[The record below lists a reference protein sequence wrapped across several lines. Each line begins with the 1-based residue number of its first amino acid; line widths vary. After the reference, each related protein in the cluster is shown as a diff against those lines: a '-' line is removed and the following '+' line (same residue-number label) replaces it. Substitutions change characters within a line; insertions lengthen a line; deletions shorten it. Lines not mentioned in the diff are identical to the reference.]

1 MEKLKNNK
9 IQAFL
14 SIILVNEN
22 ELKTIK
28 KDLILISQNISNIVD
43 DYEIII
49 IHNPTN
55 KNFGQDIQ
63 KVIDELKINNLQ
75 IIVLTDKVDY
85 DTAIWA
91 GIENSI
97 GDYVAVFNPLTD
109 EIKLIKKMLKY
120 CLDGFDII
128 FSKNKNK
135 VRHNLTYKILS
146 KIFNF
151 SFKFSTGV
159 DLLKDA
165 PPYRL
170 FSKSVVSY
178 LMYNRNPTIAYKYL
192 PVKSGFKKKYLIFSK
207 DIKKRKYNKSLIDNI
222 DRGFKIITN
231 STKVPLRF
239 VTFLTFFGAISNIF
253 YSIYILVVAIFFE
266 NVAEGWVSLSLQQ
279 SGMFF
284 LVSVVLLVLSEY
296 ILSILNTSYKDSDY
310 HVADEYKSS
319 FISKRAKLNVE
330 FKKVK

>member
-43 DYEIII
+43 NYEIII

-55 KNFGQDIQ
+55 KNIRQDIQ
-63 KVIDELKINNLQ
+63 KFIDELKINNLQ

-207 DIKKRKYNKSLIDNI
+207 DINKKKYNKSLIDNI

-253 YSIYILVVAIFFE
+253 YSIYILIVAIFFE